1 MVVLLIGEV
10 NKQPAGKENGMGTS
24 LAFVMDTHAHKRKK
38 ERKKERKKGRK
49 ERRKKLLT
57 WAADMVLT

>member
-10 NKQPAGKENGMGTS
+10 NRQPAGKENGMGTS
-24 LAFVMDTHAHKRKK
+24 LAFVVDTHAHKRKK
-38 ERKKERKKGRK
+38 GRKKM
-49 ERRKKLLT
+49 LT

>member
-10 NKQPAGKENGMGTS
+10 NRQPAGKENGMGTS
-24 LAFVMDTHAHKRKK
+24 LAFVVDTHAHKRKK
-38 ERKKERKKGRK
+38 ERKEERKKERKKM
-49 ERRKKLLT
+49 LT